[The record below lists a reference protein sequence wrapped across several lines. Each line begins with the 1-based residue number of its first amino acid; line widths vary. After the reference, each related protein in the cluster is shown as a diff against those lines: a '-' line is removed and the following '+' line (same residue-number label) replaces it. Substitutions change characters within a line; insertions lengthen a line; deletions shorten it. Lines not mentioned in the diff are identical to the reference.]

1 MEAFDTAQKLDPNFA
16 ITYMY
21 KGQVRLATEE
31 PAAAVA
37 EFQHALALDPTLAV
51 ARQGLGMAQQK
62 LSGR

>member
-21 KGQVRLATEE
+21 KGQVHLATNQ

-37 EFQHALALDPTLAV
+37 EFQHALALDPSLAP
-51 ARQGLGMAQQK
+51 ARQGLAMAQQQ

>member
-21 KGQVRLATEE
+21 KGQVYLATNQ

-37 EFQHALALDPTLAV
+37 EFQHALALDPNAGSP
-51 ARQGLGMAQQK
+51 R
-62 LSGR
+62 GRSSPWPSSA